1 MRNDVGF
8 LLEVEGVKEAV
19 KWFGIPAVFLGCTV
33 LGFIVGYLRP

>member
-19 KWFGIPAVFLGCTV
+19 KWFGSPAGLLGGTV
-33 LGFIVGYLRP
+33 LGFFVGYLRP